1 MTEDEARQWIVDR
14 FGAARESKLAAFVAL
29 LIAESQHQ
37 NLVSKSSI
45 GEIWARHI
53 VDSAQLLTFADAT
66 ASDGLWI
73 DIGTGAGL
81 PGIVI
86 AILRDAPIMMVEP
99 RRKRVDFLDRCIEEL
114 QLTHA
119 TTSLAKVETIEPSAT
134 AFISARAVAALP
146 ALFANAHHLSDKD
159 TVWLLPKG
167 QSAQSEVDEAR
178 KAWQGSFHVEQSI
191 TNPDSKIVV
200 AQRVRRR

>member
-1 MTEDEARQWIVDR
+1 MTEAEARQWIVDR
-14 FGAARESKLAAFVAL
+14 FGVEREAKLAAFVAL

-53 VDSAQLLTFADAT
+53 VDSAQLLAFADS

-86 AILRDAPIMMVEP
+86 AILRDAPVLMVEP
-99 RRKRVDFLDRCIEEL
+99 RRRRVDFLDRCIEEL

-119 TTSLAKVETIEPSAT
+119 TTSLAKAEAIEPCAG

-159 TVWLLPKG
+159 TLWLLPKG
-167 QSAQSEVDEAR
+167 QTAQSEVDAAR

-191 TNPDSKIVV
+191 THPDSKIVV
-200 AQRVRRR
+200 AQGVRRR

>member
-14 FGAARESKLAAFVAL
+14 FGGSSEAKLAAFVTL

-53 VDSAQLLTFADAT
+53 VDSAQLLSFVQA
-66 ASDGLWI
+66 ASDGSWI

-86 AILRDAPIMMVEP
+86 AILRDAPVMMVEP

-114 QLTHA
+114 HITHA
-119 TTSLAKVETIEPSAT
+119 TTSLAKVEAIEPRAAS
-134 AFISARAVAALP
+134 FISARAVAALP
-146 ALFANAHHLSDKD
+146 ALFANAHHLSDQD

-191 TNPDSKIVV
+191 THPDSKIVV
-200 AQRVRRR
+200 ATGVKPR

>member
-1 MTEDEARQWIVDR
+1 MTENEARQWIVDR
-14 FGAARESKLAAFVAL
+14 FGGSREAKLAAFVTL

-53 VDSAQLLTFADAT
+53 VDSAQLLMFADL
-66 ASDGLWI
+66 ASEGLWV

-86 AILRDAPIMMVEP
+86 AILRDAPVMMVEP

-114 QLTHA
+114 HITHA
-119 TTSLAKVETIEPSAT
+119 TTWLAKVEAIEPRAA

-146 ALFANAHHLSDKD
+146 ALFAYAYHLSDQD

-191 TNPDSKIVV
+191 THPDSKIVV
-200 AQRVRRR
+200 ATGVKPR

>member
-14 FGAARESKLAAFVAL
+14 FDTAREAKLAAFIAL

-53 VDSAQLLTFADAT
+53 VDSAQLLTFADA
-66 ASDGLWI
+66 ASEGLWI

-99 RRKRVDFLDRCIEEL
+99 RRKRVDFLDSCIEKL
-114 QLTHA
+114 QLDHA
-119 TTSLAKVETIEPSAT
+119 TTSLAKVEAIEPRAA

-146 ALFANAHHLSDKD
+146 ALFANAHPLSDKD

-191 TNPDSKIVV
+191 THPDSKIVV
-200 AQRVRRR
+200 AHGVRRR

>member
-1 MTEDEARQWIVDR
+1 MTENEARQWIVDR
-14 FGAARESKLAAFVAL
+14 YGTAREAKLSAFVAL

-45 GEIWARHI
+45 SEIWARHI
-53 VDSAQLLTFADAT
+53 VDSAQLLSLVQA

-86 AILRDAPIMMVEP
+86 AILRDAPVMMVEP

-114 QLTHA
+114 RLTHA
-119 TTSLAKVETIEPSAT
+119 TTSLAKVEAIEPRAA

-146 ALFANAHHLSDKD
+146 TLFANAHHLSDHD

-191 TNPDSKIVV
+191 THPDSKIVV
-200 AQRVRRR
+200 AIGVEPR

>member
-14 FGAARESKLAAFVAL
+14 FGTAREAKLAAFVAL

-53 VDSAQLLTFADAT
+53 VDSAQLLSFADA
-66 ASDGLWI
+66 SDGSWI

-99 RRKRVDFLDRCIEEL
+99 RRKRVDFLDSCLEEL
-114 QLTHA
+114 QLVQA
-119 TTSLAKVETIEPSAT
+119 TTSLAKVEAIEPRAAA

-191 TNPDSKIVV
+191 THPDSKIVV
-200 AQRVRRR
+200 AQGVRRR

>member
-1 MTEDEARQWIVDR
+1 MTEAEARQWIVDR
-14 FGAARESKLAAFVAL
+14 FGVAREAKLAAFVAL

-45 GEIWARHI
+45 GEIWVRHI
-53 VDSAQLLTFADAT
+53 VDSAQLLAFADS

-86 AILRDAPIMMVEP
+86 AILRDAPILMVEP

-114 QLTHA
+114 HLTHA
-119 TTSLAKVETIEPSAT
+119 TTSLAKAEAIEPCAG

-167 QSAQSEVDEAR
+167 QTAQSEVDAAR

-191 TNPDSKIVV
+191 THPDSKIVV
-200 AQRVRRR
+200 AQGVRRR